1 MGVTLFNMQMQTMK
15 AMILRIRITYLVKE
29 MQMTNSAVH
38 NRVLNR
44 VLTS

>member
-1 MGVTLFNMQMQTMK
+1 MQTIK
-15 AMILRIRITYLVKE
+15 AMILKIRKTYLVKE
-29 MQMTNSAVH
+29 MEMTNSAVH